1 MADLASEDLSS
12 CLCQVLLALFPGLT
26 LQRSWI
32 YDSLVL
38 VRQSD
43 LIIEKACSR
52 TFGIKTLSGWA
63 VVSSPHSPTPILHL
77 FPPSFSLY
85 FFLFF
90 LTPPPPLS
98 PPQLLGG
105 FWDPRKCFVRG

>member
-12 CLCQVLLALFPGLT
+12 CLCEVPLALFPGLT

-63 VVSSPHSPTPILHL
+63 AVSSPHSPPPILHL

-90 LTPPPPLS
+90 LAPPPPLS

-105 FWDPRKCFVRG
+105 FWDPRKCFIRG